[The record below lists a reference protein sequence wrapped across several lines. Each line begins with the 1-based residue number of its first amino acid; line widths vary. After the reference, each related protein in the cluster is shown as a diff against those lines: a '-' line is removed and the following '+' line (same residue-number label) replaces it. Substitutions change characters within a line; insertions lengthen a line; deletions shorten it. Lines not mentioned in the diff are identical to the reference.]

1 MGNTVKMLVR
11 SRAKEGMDAEY
22 NAWYSGTHIPDML
35 LIDGVAS
42 CTRHRLRNADGEPAE
57 YLAIYEID
65 GDIDLV
71 QKEIAARIKDGRM
84 QLSPAIDAANG
95 GMTVWEPI

>member
-1 MGNTVKMLVR
+1 MGNTVKMLVK
-11 SRAKEGMDAEY
+11 SRAKDGMDAEY
-22 NAWYSGTHIPDML
+22 NAWYSDTHIPDML

-42 CTRHRLRNADGEPAE
+42 CTRHRLRTGDGEPAE

-84 QLSPAIDAANG
+84 QLSASLDPANSE
-95 GMTVWEPI
+95 MTLWEPI